1 MKIRGTHAVE
11 ILSTEDLR
19 RRRKF
24 YAILFKVYFEETLNA
39 RCTKC
44 SGMCTVLS
52 YKTRQF
58 LLFAEDQIL
67 FSKDE
72 EGIRF
77 VMKILLKE

>member
-1 MKIRGTHAVE
+1 MKIRGTRTVE

-19 RRRKF
+19 RRRRF

-39 RCTKC
+39 CCTQC
-44 SGMCTVLS
+44 SGMCTVIS

-58 LLFAEDQIL
+58 LLFAENQIL

-72 EGIRF
+72 EGISF